1 MRIQLS
7 SDEPLYCI
15 TLSNYATPS
24 FITADTW
31 YAGTRA
37 MLDHFFDV
45 LDRQNRE
52 NPPDTGDFESY
63 EETIVKQYRRYQAGE
78 TEVKAFCSQL
88 IRPIT
93 LCHLTAPME
102 TAPISLTHTNVWS
115 CPYFI
120 AADRARFQ
128 LAYGACEGKY
138 FRFALADFENGRFG
152 ISENKLDL
160 ELDGPFWGHPAM
172 LGLDGSL
179 LYDRLMFLE
188 RRFDSREE
196 MEADIAAPAAVDYT
210 GFFNDFFGD
219 G

>member
-1 MRIQLS
+1 MHIQLS
-7 SDEPLYCI
+7 PNEPLYRI
-15 TLSNYATPS
+15 TLSDYATPS

-37 MLDHFFDV
+37 ILDHFFDV
-45 LDRQNRE
+45 LDRQNRKE
-52 NPPDTGDFESY
+52 PPGAADFEGY
-63 EETIVKQYRRYQAGE
+63 EDTIVKQYRRYQAGE
-78 TEVKAFCSQL
+78 TQVQTFYSQL
-88 IRPIT
+88 IHPIT
-93 LCHLTAPME
+93 LFHLTAPME
-102 TAPISLTHTNVWS
+102 AAPISLTHRNVWD

-120 AADRARFQ
+120 AADRVRFQ
-128 LAYGACEGKY
+128 LAYGMCEGEY
-138 FRFALADFENGRFG
+138 FRFVLAEFENGRFG
-152 ISENKLDL
+152 ISEDKLDS

-188 RRFDSREE
+188 RHFDNREE
-196 MEADIAAPAAVDYT
+196 MEAGIAAPAAVNYA